1 MLSETGHS
9 QRQIMQPVRIYK
21 LIAGIFGDEASAR
34 GAGVISA
41 LLVCFAL
48 LVPLGTSTAF
58 ARLRYCGEYQVK
70 AAFLFNF
77 ANFVEW
83 PDEAFPKGGRNFVI
97 CVIGGDQFGG
107 ALDSLKGKILKGRI
121 VIVRYCAEA
130 ADARG
135 SQILFVGRSE
145 LGNINRIFKT
155 LKGCPVLTV
164 ADQDRFCQAGGMIN
178 MIKERNRVGF
188 EINVSAARRA
198 GLQISSHLLK
208 LAKEIMQ

>member
-1 MLSETGHS
+1 MLT
-9 QRQIMQPVRIYK
+9 
-21 LIAGIFGDEASAR
+21 
-34 GAGVISA
+34 

-48 LVPLGTSTAF
+48 LGPVDPSTAL

-97 CVIGGDQFGG
+97 CVIGGDPFGG
-107 ALDSLKGKILKGRI
+107 ALDSLKGKTLKGRI
-121 VIVRYCAEA
+121 VIVRYCFEA
-130 ADARG
+130 AEARG
-135 SQILFVGRSE
+135 SQVLFVGKSE
-145 LGNINRIFKT
+145 RGNINHIVKA
-155 LKGCPVLTV
+155 LKGSPVLTV
-164 ADQDRFCQAGGMIN
+164 ADQDGFCQAGGMIN
-178 MIKERNRVGF
+178 MVNERNRVGF

-208 LAKEIMQ
+208 LAKEVIQ